1 MKCHG
6 SIRHGPKCHGSNR
19 HSSKRH
25 SSAARLGLAVLA
37 VLVLG
42 GPVAAGEHVSFKGTL
57 DGVVKVTSV
66 DPLLVSVLVNA
77 SGNAT
82 KLGRFSLV
90 IPHVVDRTTRTA
102 TGAFDFKAANGDTLS
117 AEFSGKSAPTTTPG
131 VLSIVETATITGGT
145 GRFAGA
151 TGSFTVQRY
160 FDTAS
165 RTTTGS
171 FKGTIST
178 TGSVKG
184 TIATTVN
191 AKPTVKAKQGDL
203 R

>member
-1 MKCHG
+1 MKRHS
-6 SIRHGPKCHGSNR
+6 SIRHGPNR
-19 HSSKRH
+19 R
-25 SSAARLGLAVLA
+25 SSAASLALTAMAALVLA
-37 VLVLG
+37 
-42 GPVAAGEHVSFKGTL
+42 GPAAAGEQVPFKGTL

-66 DPLLVSVLVNA
+66 DPPLVSVLVHA

-82 KLGRFSLV
+82 RLGRFSLV
-90 IPHVVDRTTRTA
+90 IPHLVDRATRTA

-117 AEFSGKSAPTTTPG
+117 AEFTGKSTPSKTPG

-145 GRFAGA
+145 GQFAGA
-151 TGSFTVQRY
+151 SGSFTVKRY
-160 FDTAS
+160 FDIAS

-171 FKGTIST
+171 FAGTISI

-184 TIATTVN
+184 TIATTGK

>member
-1 MKCHG
+1 MKRHASKWHG
-6 SIRHGPKCHGSNR
+6 S
-19 HSSKRH
+19 
-25 SSAARLGLAVLA
+25 AASRALTVLAALGLA
-37 VLVLG
+37 
-42 GPVAAGEHVSFKGTL
+42 GPAAAGEQVPFKGTL

-66 DPLLVSVLVNA
+66 DPPLVSVLVNA

-90 IPHVVDRTTRTA
+90 IPHVVDRTDRSA
-102 TGAFDFKAANGDTLS
+102 TGSFHFKAAGGDTLF
-117 AEFSGKSAPTTTPG
+117 ADFSGRSKPSSTPG

-145 GRFAGA
+145 GQFAGA
-151 TGSFTVQRY
+151 SGSFTVKRY
-160 FDTAS
+160 FDIAS

-171 FKGTIST
+171 FTGTIST
-178 TGSVKG
+178 SGSVKG
-184 TIATTVN
+184 TIATTGK

>member
-1 MKCHG
+1 MKRY
-6 SIRHGPKCHGSNR
+6 SL
-19 HSSKRH
+19 KRY
-25 SSAARLGLAVLA
+25 SSAARFALAVLTVVGLA
-37 VLVLG
+37 
-42 GPVAAGEHVSFKGTL
+42 GPVAAEEQVPFKGSL
-57 DGVVKVTSV
+57 DGIVTV
-66 DPLLVSVLVNA
+66 TGTPPIVSVLVNA

-90 IPHVVDRTTRTA
+90 IPHLVDRTTRTA
-102 TGAFDFKAANGDTLS
+102 TGSYFFTAANGDTLS
-117 AEFSGKSAPTTTPG
+117 ADFTGQSTPSTTPG
-131 VLSIVETATITGGT
+131 VLSIVENATITGGT

-151 TGSFTVQRY
+151 SGSFTVQRY

-184 TIATTVN
+184 TIATTGK
-191 AKPTVKAKQGDL
+191 AKPTVKTKQGDL